1 MFKFSIWIF
10 LFYVECV
17 YKGTLADQKSFL
29 IPELG
34 VKYSQGEDIV
44 ISPHAIT
51 LNFLIPFDKI
61 NLTELNVP
69 HKLSNICSDNQKS
82 KYVKLICKH
91 QFENVEILHN
101 LTLEWEEDLKILN
114 EDLMDLIENDK
125 LNKQQNNIRKDRGLA
140 SLAMSVLSWGA
151 STGIKTY
158 LDYKRQKDI
167 MNGMKMLQNKQT
179 LNSKAII
186 SVKNDMAHF
195 IRLDLS
201 QKEALFE
208 IIENMGLKVSELE
221 NNLINLQRN
230 LVNVTDEINSKIQTI
245 PLLSKFVEIKE
256 KFGVLVYSR
265 LPRLYNQEHRLLENL
280 RSAQKGIL
288 NHGLIDK
295 QKLIEAINHAKEVLL
310 EWSPDFTILAT
321 DVNKIY
327 QHSRVHIQV
336 SEIGATVQLALE
348 LKQKST
354 PFLRTFHFETI
365 PVPLNDTSD
374 LATKI
379 VTDTSIVA
387 VSDSHYVSMSQK
399 QYENCEIL
407 IPNDLKVCHFTLP
420 LVRRE
425 IGSCLINLLDNKPK
439 QMVYQSCPVQLNTF
453 EQWGPSMIS
462 SEHAFLIFGV
472 AQEHQI
478 FCDNDKIPQNYENL
492 KYAYIRL

>member
-230 LVNVTDEINSKIQTI
+230 LVNVTDEINSKVQTI

-265 LPRLYNQEHRLLENL
+265 LPRLYNQEHRLL
-280 RSAQKGIL
+280 
-288 NHGLIDK
+288 
-295 QKLIEAINHAKEVLL
+295 
-310 EWSPDFTILAT
+310 
-321 DVNKIY
+321 
-327 QHSRVHIQV
+327 
-336 SEIGATVQLALE
+336 
-348 LKQKST
+348 
-354 PFLRTFHFETI
+354 
-365 PVPLNDTSD
+365 
-374 LATKI
+374 
-379 VTDTSIVA
+379 
-387 VSDSHYVSMSQK
+387 DS
-399 QYENCEIL
+399 
-407 IPNDLKVCHFTLP
+407 
-420 LVRRE
+420 
-425 IGSCLINLLDNKPK
+425 G
-439 QMVYQSCPVQLNTF
+439 
-453 EQWGPSMIS
+453 
-462 SEHAFLIFGV
+462 
-472 AQEHQI
+472 
-478 FCDNDKIPQNYENL
+478 
-492 KYAYIRL
+492 